1 MKISKMARAFFSA
14 NFVLLF
20 AFTFLPVLMIKPDME
35 LLQVGLD
42 YINKD

>member
-14 NFVLLF
+14 NFVLLLV
-20 AFTFLPVLMIKPDME
+20 FTFLPVLMVKPDMD

-42 YINKD
+42 FMNKD